1 MQKPVADG
9 DIMLPGELYAQN
21 PFPHGGRSAVGQVI
35 SSEHIPNIAASIV
48 LWLSR
53 SVQAPDTKSSSMEF
67 PISFVSSDP
76 GAVLLL
82 HEDLSLKP
90 PPMTHTLL
98 FA

>member
-1 MQKPVADG
+1 MPVADG
-9 DIMLPGELYAQN
+9 DIMLQGSLYAQN
-21 PFPHGGRSAVGQVI
+21 PFPIAPAVGQVI

-90 PPMTHTLL
+90 PPVTHTLL